1 MPIVNS
7 QGKVLGILKP
17 VGGGDPIALT
27 KAEVTL
33 GRRRSCDISL
43 DFNNISGKHCQL
55 RLINSVW
62 HVRDLGSTNGTSLNG
77 IALTS
82 EHSVM
87 PDDELGIASHLFTID
102 YEPGGPDS
110 VLHKHDLDET
120 AEETPTHRHSLLE
133 LAGIDTDDERPRH
146 RPRPSQPT
154 PPPSGPRR
162 PTRPR
167 GEAHLMAILN
177 SQGKVLGILKP
188 VGGGDPIALTK
199 AELTIGRRRSCDISL
214 DFNNI
219 SGKHCQLRLINSVWH
234 VRDLGSTNGTSLN
247 GLALTSEHSVMPDDE
262 LGVASHLFTIDY
274 EPGGPDAVLHKH
286 DMDETAE
293 EPPTHRPS
301 LLELAGIDTDEDKP
315 RRSRPSQAPAA
326 VEKSVAAEAD
336 FGNDIPAE
344 FQAGPA
350 PLAAADDDDF
360 LKLIEEDVK
369 RAGDKR
375 EGGR

>member
-1 MPIVNS
+1 MPMPMFNP

-17 VGGGDPIALT
+17 VGGGDPIPL
-27 KAEVTL
+27 KKPEV
-33 GRRRSCDISL
+33 I
-43 DFNNISGKHCQL
+43 
-55 RLINSVW
+55 
-62 HVRDLGSTNGTSLNG
+62 
-77 IALTS
+77 
-82 EHSVM
+82 
-87 PDDELGIASHLFTID
+87 
-102 YEPGGPDS
+102 
-110 VLHKHDLDET
+110 
-120 AEETPTHRHSLLE
+120 
-133 LAGIDTDDERPRH
+133 
-146 RPRPSQPT
+146 
-154 PPPSGPRR
+154 
-162 PTRPR
+162 
-167 GEAHLMAILN
+167 
-177 SQGKVLGILKP
+177 
-188 VGGGDPIALTK
+188 
-199 AELTIGRRRSCDISL
+199 IGRRRSSDVCL

-262 LGVASHLFTIDY
+262 LGLASHLFTIDY

-293 EPPTHRPS
+293 ETPTHRHS

-326 VEKSVAAEAD
+326 VEKPVAAEAD

-360 LKLIEEDVK
+360 LKLIEEDV
-369 RAGDKR
+369 
-375 EGGR
+375 